1 MDHLHDIIPQLSADE
16 KQILATITNVEGSA
30 YRKEGTSM
38 LLKADGS
45 SVGMLSS
52 GCLEGDLHYR
62 IEDVHAQGAQLVS
75 YDMRGYEE
83 LSWGEGTGCNGVI
96 EVLLEPITEELA
108 ASMRSMQAFVNQGEA
123 VLRWATTTESGWFV
137 CGGGPDEKAE
147 QLVGQAAVM
156 KRGSGRS
163 SVSDSGGEK
172 IFVQTIR
179 PRPRLFIFGAGTDA
193 LPLAQMALRCRYEVT
208 VLDWRPAALETVRN
222 EVPEAERVLGFPNEW
237 WAETAFRRGDM
248 AVIMT
253 HHFERDRE
261 ALTHLLQQ
269 PMAYI
274 GVLGSKTRT
283 KRLLQTGALPEI
295 VTTPIGLSIGA
306 EGPEEIAVSVVGEL
320 IALQNAAKTGEVMA

>member
-30 YRKEGTSM
+30 YRKEGTTM

-62 IEDVHAQGAQLVS
+62 IDDVHAEGAQLVS
-75 YDMRGYEE
+75 YDMRGYGE

-96 EVLLEPITEELA
+96 EVLLEPVTETMA
-108 ASMRSMQAFVNQGEA
+108 ASMHRMYAFVNQGET

-137 CGGGPDEKAE
+137 CGGEPDGQTE
-147 QLVGQAAVM
+147 QLSGQAAGM

-163 SVSDSGGEK
+163 SITDSRDEK
-172 IFVQTIR
+172 IFVQTVC
-179 PRPRLFIFGAGTDA
+179 PKPRLFIFGAGPDA
-193 LPLAQMALRCRYEVT
+193 RPLAQMAARCRYAVT
-208 VLDWRPAALETVRN
+208 VLDWRPAALETVKY
-222 EVPEAERVLGFPNEW
+222 EVPEAGRVLGFPHEW
-237 WAETAFRRGDM
+237 WTETAFRTGDM

-283 KRLLQTGALPEI
+283 KRLLQTEALPEM

-306 EGPEEIAVSVVGEL
+306 EGPEEIAVSVVSQL
-320 IALQNAAKTGEVMA
+320 IALQNVAKTGEVMA

>member
-1 MDHLHDIIPQLSADE
+1 MDHLHDIIPQLSAGE
-16 KQILATITNVEGSA
+16 KQIMATITNVEGSA
-30 YRKEGTSM
+30 YRKEGTTM

-62 IEDVHAQGAQLVS
+62 IEDVHAEGAQLVS

-96 EVLLEPITEELA
+96 EVLLEPVTEALA
-108 ASMRSMQAFVNQGEA
+108 EAMRRMHAAVNQGET
-123 VLRWATTTESGWFV
+123 VLRWATTADSRWFV
-137 CGGGPDEKAE
+137 CGGEPDGRTE
-147 QLVGQAAVM
+147 QLSGQAAVM

-163 SVSDSGGEK
+163 SITDSRGEK
-172 IFVQTIR
+172 IFIQTIR
-179 PRPRLFIFGAGTDA
+179 PKPRLFIFGAGPDA
-193 LPLAQMALRCRYEVT
+193 LLLAQMASRCRYAVT
-208 VLDWRPAALETVRN
+208 VLDWRPAALETVKN
-222 EVPEAERVLGFPNEW
+222 EVPEAGRVLGFPYEW
-237 WAETAFRRGDM
+237 WTETAFRTGDM

-283 KRLLQTGALPEI
+283 KRLLQTETLPEM

-306 EGPEEIAVSVVGEL
+306 EGPEEIAVSVVSQL
-320 IALQNAAKTGEVMA
+320 IALQNAATTGEVMV

>member
-1 MDHLHDIIPQLSADE
+1 MDHLHDIIPQLTADE
-16 KQILATITNVEGSA
+16 KQIMATITNVEGSA
-30 YRKEGTSM
+30 YRKEGTTM
-38 LLKADGS
+38 LLKADGV

-52 GCLEGDLHYR
+52 GCLEGDLHHR
-62 IEDVHAQGAQLVS
+62 IEDVHAEGAQLVS

-96 EVLLEPITEELA
+96 EVLLEPVREALA
-108 ASMRSMQAFVNQGEA
+108 ASMRRMQEAVNQGET
-123 VLRWATTTESGWFV
+123 VLRWATTTESGWFI
-137 CGGGPDEKAE
+137 CGRAPDGQTA
-147 QLVGQAAVM
+147 QLAGQAATM
-156 KRGSGRS
+156 KRGSGCS
-163 SVSDSGGEK
+163 SISDSRNEK

-179 PRPRLFIFGAGTDA
+179 PRPRLFVFGAGADA
-193 LPLAQMALRCRYEVT
+193 RPLIQMAARCRYDVT
-208 VLDWRPAALETVRN
+208 ALDWRPAALEAVKN
-222 EVPEAERVLGFPNEW
+222 EVPEAGRVLGFPHEW
-237 WAETAFRRGDM
+237 WAETAFRPGDM

-283 KRLLQTGALPEI
+283 KRLLQTETLPEM

-306 EGPEEIAVSVVGEL
+306 EGPEEIAVSVVSQL
-320 IALQNAAKTGEVMA
+320 IALQNTAATKEVMA

>member
-30 YRKEGTSM
+30 YRKEGTTM
-38 LLKADGS
+38 LLKTDGS

-62 IEDVHAQGAQLVS
+62 IEDVHADGTQIVS

-96 EVLLEPITEELA
+96 EVLLEPVTEALA
-108 ASMRSMQAFVNQGEA
+108 ASMRSMHAFVNQGET
-123 VLRWATTTESGWFV
+123 VLRWATTAESGWFV
-137 CGGGPDEKAE
+137 CGREPDKQTEELA
-147 QLVGQAAVM
+147 VQAAAM
-156 KRGSGRS
+156 KRRSGRS
-163 SVSDSGGEK
+163 SISDSRGEK

-179 PRPRLFIFGAGTDA
+179 PRPRLFIFGAGSDA
-193 LPLAQMALRCRYEVT
+193 RPLVQMAARCRYAVT
-208 VLDWRPAALETVRN
+208 VLDWRPDALETVNN
-222 EVPEAERVLGFPNEW
+222 EVPEAGRVLGFPHEW
-237 WAETAFRRGDM
+237 WTETAFRRGDM

-261 ALTHLLQQ
+261 VLTHLLQQ

-274 GVLGSKTRT
+274 GVLGSKMRT
-283 KRLLQTGALPEI
+283 KRLLQTEELPEI

-306 EGPEEIAVSVVGEL
+306 EGPEEIAVSVVSQL
-320 IALQNAAKTGEVMA
+320 IALQNAVKTGEVMA